1 MFLDV
6 VINVS
11 LVYVLVGLEFK
22 NNYVLMFLDLIEKIK

>member
-11 LVYVLVGLEFK
+11 LVYVLVSLEFK